1 MQLSWLWNLK
11 TGLFS
16 KCCHLFIQWLKLGL
30 AVMIMELP
38 FQLQS
43 LRLSIITTSSWK
55 HLTGATE
62 WVLIHVLVTH
72 SEIVEGSGFPLVFLD
87 NPECLATFC
96 TRKESNHPSYTEPC
110 KGTCEEAYNKLWHFS
125 LSYSK
130 RLSKE
135 VRRRFG
141 TSPTLI
147 SFPRKNTG
155 QWEED
160 QHHLI
165 WCSLFSC
172 PGEDFGED
180 RRDEEE
186 ARKRVLFSVHC
197 LQSGLVHPTLLSAVL
212 CL

>member
-1 MQLSWLWNLK
+1 
-11 TGLFS
+11 
-16 KCCHLFIQWLKLGL
+16 
-30 AVMIMELP
+30 MIMELA

-55 HLTGATE
+55 HLTGATDR
-62 WVLIHVLVTH
+62 VLIHVLVTH
-72 SEIVEGSGFPLVFLD
+72 NEIVEGSGFPLVILD
-87 NPECLATFC
+87 NTEWLATFC

-155 QWEED
+155 QWEEED
-160 QHHLI
+160 QHHPIL
-165 WCSLFSC
+165 CSLFSC
-172 PGEDFGED
+172 PEEDFGED

-186 ARKRVLFSVHC
+186 ARKRLQFSVHC
-197 LQSGLVHPTLLSAVL
+197 LQSGLVHPTLLSAVPH
-212 CL
+212 CSGR